1 MLIVLRSGP
10 FFEFILALKKKTV
23 ADLQI
28 AVFSDNPG
36 LLGPHF
42 EVNELGSFPYDHHK
56 SLLASS
62 GYWLALVPLSSVED
76 PEFLPFH
83 ICKCPIKY
91 LDYGM
96 ASIPAIF
103 SDAYIYQQ
111 LFVICKLLFSCLILI
126 HLGSTGLGV

>member
-1 MLIVLRSGP
+1 MKRTSW
-10 FFEFILALKKKTV
+10 
-23 ADLQI
+23 
-28 AVFSDNPG
+28 
-36 LLGPHF
+36 PHI

-83 ICKCPIKY
+83 CKCPIKY

-96 ASIPAIF
+96 ASIPVLSLMPI
-103 SDAYIYQQ
+103 SISM
-111 LFVICKLLFSCLILI
+111 LFVICKLLFSRLILI